1 MSLAIEVISK
11 SSFEL
16 FVQLIDSI
24 IWPVTLLF
32 VIFLFRRNFSDVILR
47 LGTLKA
53 DSSGFELS
61 FEKKI
66 EATKKLFQQ
75 IKPSTISKS
84 GKDIQAFNEENDSPF
99 GKILKVRSNLIN
111 YLKVVSEKNK
121 IQIDGLMP
129 QEISIKLK
137 DTGAITIEQMKM
149 INAMLEVTAS
159 ANSAATERQANDVE
173 ELMKKIEFS

>member
-1 MSLAIEVISK
+1 MPLTVETITK
-11 SSFEL
+11 TDFEL

-24 IWPVTLLF
+24 VWPFTLLL
-32 VIFLFRRNFSDVILR
+32 VLFLFRRNFSDVIQR

-53 DSSGFELS
+53 DSSGFEIS

-75 IKPSTISKS
+75 IKPAAISKS

-111 YLKVVSEKNK
+111 YLKVVSEKNN
-121 IQIDGLMP
+121 IQVDGLLP
-129 QEISIKLK
+129 QDISTKLK

-159 ANSAATERQANDVE
+159 ANAAATERQANDVE
-173 ELMKKIEFS
+173 ELMKKMEFS